1 MGQESLNQL
10 LHQGIA
16 AARAGQR
23 ETARTILQNVVRLD
37 PRNEIGWM
45 WLSSVAADDSERL
58 FCLRKLVEINPAN
71 EFALKGLRALGVE
84 PARPAG
90 EYAGGTVVPTLDE
103 ARYARVIQAVDEFLR
118 RYQGQPA
125 ADEGTIAWSHK
136 RRGRYA
142 ESGAKRL
149 RQAMAAAAVLL
160 VALAMA
166 GGFLIIRATGVLEG
180 GGEQL
185 AQAITR
191 VPTLTPRPT
200 LTPTQGGPTPTDF
213 PEPMAVPPTEIPKG
227 LVAGDPFGL
236 AEPTEIY
243 PAPHPNVARVVQ
255 EAAGHYTVG
264 DYQTARDLLRAE
276 RERSGQHCYPMLVYY
291 EALSLAALKN
301 YQEAIDLLEWAQ
313 TYRPE
318 RGYSTCEGKPIIL
331 AGLAEVLYQQNP
343 RSQRALGLAT
353 QALQQDENLVQA
365 AVTKA
370 RLELALDEVT
380 AARGTVTQALV
391 KHPHDLNLL
400 VVAAEVELAGNQP
413 IAALNHLGHAL
424 YLDPALLPA
433 LHLQAQTY
441 LRLAE
446 ESAGVRR
453 MQYYGLAVRSAQTL
467 LLYYPGEPAGY
478 LYLAQARLGENN
490 QQMAETALSRILEN
504 ADSLP
509 SEADTIIWQASKL
522 RGMLRFTQG
531 RYQEAQDDLL
541 QAAFQPD
548 GALDAQVG
556 ELLVKIGLNTGDYT
570 NAQTWVSQLAAAN
583 PQNSTYQLWQAQLL
597 VEVCALY
604 GELSCDYA
612 AMLEKLSDSFI
623 GTLPDKLQQ
632 AEALSLRAQAQYHL
646 TLQRQGQ
653 GTTSAGQGRLSL
665 QLALN
670 DLTQAMLVRDDPVD
684 QYYRG
689 LILEALKEPVRA
701 IESYRW
707 LLFWSQWYRYPFA
720 DQEFEARVAEVEAQ
734 AKVWL
739 EEQERPTATPTPILT
754 PTPTPTVETGP
765 GTTPMPTRQPP
776 AGGGERTAT
785 PVPVR
790 ATAFPDE
797 IP

>member
-45 WLSSVAADDSERL
+45 WLSSVATDDSERL
-58 FCLRKLVEINPAN
+58 FCLRKLIEINPAN

-84 PARPAG
+84 PARPTS
-90 EYAGGTVVPTLDE
+90 EYAGGAVVPTLDE

-118 RYQGQPA
+118 HYQGQPVT
-125 ADEGTIAWSHK
+125 DDGTVVWSHK

-149 RQAMAAAAVLL
+149 RQTMAAAAVLL
-160 VALAMA
+160 VALVVA
-166 GGFLIIRATGVLEG
+166 GGLLIIRATGVFEG
-180 GGEQL
+180 RGEQL

-213 PEPMAVPPTEIPKG
+213 PVPMAVPPTEIPKG

-243 PAPHPNVARVVQ
+243 PAPHPNVTRLVQ
-255 EAAGHYTVG
+255 EAAGYYTIG
-264 DYQTARDLLRAE
+264 DYETARSLLREE
-276 RERSGQHCYPMLVYY
+276 RERSGQHCYPVLVYY
-291 EALSLAALKN
+291 EALSLAGLKN

-313 TYRPE
+313 TYKPE

-331 AGLAEVLYQQNP
+331 AGLAEVLYEQNP
-343 RSQRALGLAT
+343 RSQRALELAT
-353 QALQQDENLVQA
+353 QALQKDEHLVQA

-370 RLELALDEVT
+370 RLELALGEVS
-380 AARGTVTQALV
+380 AARGTVAQALV

-400 VVAAEVELAGNQP
+400 VVAAEVELADNQP
-413 IAALNHLGHAL
+413 IAALNHLGHTL

-441 LRLAE
+441 LRLAD

-478 LYLAQARLGENN
+478 LYLAQARLGEGN

-509 SEADTIIWQASKL
+509 PETDALIWQAYKL
-522 RGMLRFTQG
+522 RGTLRFTQG
-531 RYQEAQDDLL
+531 RYEEARDDLL
-541 QAAFQPD
+541 QAAFQPN
-548 GALDAQVG
+548 GALDVQAG
-556 ELLVKIGLNTGDYT
+556 ELLVKIGLDTGDHT
-570 NAQTWVSQLAAAN
+570 DAQTWVSQLVAAN

-597 VEVCALY
+597 VEMCALY
-604 GELSCDYA
+604 GELSCDYS
-612 AMLEKLSDSFI
+612 AMLQKLSDSFI

-646 TLQRQGQ
+646 TMQRQGQ
-653 GTTSAGQGRLSL
+653 ETTSAGQGRLSL

-670 DLTQAMLVRDDPVD
+670 DLTQAMLLRDDPVD

-689 LILEALKEPVRA
+689 LILEALKDPVRA
-701 IESYRW
+701 VESYRW

-739 EEQERPTATPTPILT
+739 EEQGRPTATPTPTLT
-754 PTPTPTVETGP
+754 PTPTPTVETEP
-765 GTTPMPTRQPP
+765 GATPMPTRQLP

-785 PVPVR
+785 PVPAS
-790 ATAFPDE
+790 ATAFPDK

>member
-58 FCLRKLVEINPAN
+58 FCLRKLVEINPTN

-125 ADEGTIAWSHK
+125 ADEGTIVWSHK

-370 RLELALDEVT
+370 RLELALGEVT

-548 GALDAQVG
+548 GALDVQVG

-670 DLTQAMLVRDDPVD
+670 DLTQAMLMRDDPVD

-720 DQEFEARVAEVEAQ
+720 DQEFEARVAEVETQ

>member
-58 FCLRKLVEINPAN
+58 FCLRKLIEINPAN

-84 PARPAG
+84 PARPTS
-90 EYAGGTVVPTLDE
+90 EYTGGTVVPTLDE
-103 ARYARVIQAVDEFLR
+103 ARHARIIQAVDEFLQ
-118 RYQGQPA
+118 RYQGQPV
-125 ADEGTIAWSHK
+125 ADAGAVVWSHK

-160 VALAMA
+160 VALVMA
-166 GGFLIIRATGVLEG
+166 GGFLIIRATGVFEAR
-180 GGEQL
+180 GEQL

-213 PEPMAVPPTEIPKG
+213 PVPMAVPPTEIPKG

-243 PAPHPNVARVVQ
+243 PAPHPNVTRMVQ
-255 EAAGHYTVG
+255 EAAGYYTIG
-264 DYQTARDLLRAE
+264 DYETARDLLRAE
-276 RERSGQHCYPMLVYY
+276 RERSGQHCYPVLVYY
-291 EALSLAALKN
+291 EALSLAGLKN

-313 TYRPE
+313 TYKPE
-318 RGYSTCEGKPIIL
+318 RGYSTCEDKPIIL
-331 AGLAEVLYQQNP
+331 AGLAEVLYEQHP
-343 RSQRALGLAT
+343 RSQRALELAT
-353 QALQQDENLVQA
+353 QALQKDENLVQA

-370 RLELALDEVT
+370 RLELALGEVT
-380 AARGTVTQALV
+380 AARGTVAQALV

-400 VVAAEVELAGNQP
+400 VVAAEVELADNQP

-441 LRLAE
+441 LRLAD

-478 LYLAQARLGENN
+478 LYLAQARLGEGN

-509 SEADTIIWQASKL
+509 PETDALIWQAYKL
-522 RGMLRFTQG
+522 RGTLRFTQG
-531 RYQEAQDDLL
+531 RYEEARGDLL

-548 GALDAQVG
+548 GALDVQVG

-570 NAQTWVSQLAAAN
+570 DAQTWVSQLVAAN
-583 PQNSTYQLWQAQLL
+583 PQNSIYQLWQAQLL

-604 GELSCDYA
+604 GELSCDYS
-612 AMLEKLSDSFI
+612 AMLQKLSDSFI
-623 GTLPDKLQQ
+623 GALPDKLQQ

-646 TLQRQGQ
+646 TMQQQGQ

-670 DLTQAMLVRDDPVD
+670 DLTQAMLLRDDPVD

-689 LILEALKEPVRA
+689 LILESLKDPVRA
-701 IESYRW
+701 VESYRW

-720 DQEFEARVAEVEAQ
+720 DQEFEARVAKVEAQ

-739 EEQERPTATPTPILT
+739 EEQGRPTATPTLLT
-754 PTPTPTVETGP
+754 STPTPTVETEP
-765 GTTPMPTRQPP
+765 GATPMPTRQLP

-785 PVPVR
+785 PVSAP
-790 ATAFPDE
+790 AAAFPDK